1 MQSMNTEINIEKTV
15 ISIDFAHK
23 TMDFYDQFHQQ
34 TIDTLQEYLSL
45 LEFKVNGMSSAIED
59 LLAASQRMVIMH
71 TSPFEGDLTEL
82 DKIINDVNPL
92 IEKLTNYPQRLIP
105 FYEVPIAG
113 EEHSHILSIEEGKV
127 LIDSINQAKLFNKDY
142 FDQIK
147 LKYSEFP
154 QATSVLPDLKSLDVY
169 ERMVKAKEF
178 SEKAIYGFRHLF
190 SENLEFFNQFT
201 NNFKL
206 AVKRL
211 DEIYA
216 DLSVIYTKLT
226 SATAAI
232 NGIAQPYQRTD
243 NSLNYDFFL
252 GLGSIEKNLQRSAE
266 KLGFDP
272 ESIVRNHNYQALDKT
287 YQVWVNYR
295 PHPDYGCPF
304 SQVMGW
310 IQSVIKAIEYN
321 ANAADNFEKFKYP
334 VRRGYLLNAYSSS
347 TTTADIY
354 SFSDKIEFRLVSGE
368 FKNNFKVDTRTI
380 LSVLQR
386 QLIEMLPYWLEANAG
401 LIFQKFGRKVDASEI
416 GVSLVENRLSISL
429 WGYGSLNWFDIKDVV
444 RIANKPKINIPKFVL
459 EGLAALKVAPKDQPC
474 DVDKIRSRQNKRR
487 RRLRRI
493 KAI

>member
-1 MQSMNTEINIEKTV
+1 MQSMNTEINTEKTH

-34 TIDTLQEYLSL
+34 TTDTLQEYLGL
-45 LEFKVNGMSSAIED
+45 LEFKVNGISAAIED
-59 LLAASQRMVIMH
+59 LLVASQRMAKMH
-71 TSPFEGDLTEL
+71 SSPFEGDLIEF
-82 DKIINDVNPL
+82 DKIINDVHPL
-92 IEKLTNYPQRLIP
+92 IEKLSNYPQQLIP

-113 EEHSHILSIEEGKV
+113 GEHCHILSIEEGKV

-226 SATAAI
+226 SAAAAI
-232 NGIAQPYQRTD
+232 KALGSYDANGNALPYQHPD
-243 NSLNYDFFL
+243 NSLSYDFFL

-444 RIANKPKINIPKFVL
+444 RIANKPKMNVPKFVL
-459 EGLAALKVAPKDQPC
+459 DAIATLNLSPEEQPY
-474 DVDKIRSRQNKRR
+474 DIYKIRVEDGSEE
-487 RRLRRI
+487 
-493 KAI
+493 